1 MYIVMLCLVS
11 ALCQVW
17 MCQCVKREEVVV
29 DQGGSR
35 GVRTWGVRKT
45 GREAE
50 VVNPTLSEKANSIKY
65 VHYPVGLGSL
75 CQVKTFSGVAIKL
88 Q

>member
-1 MYIVMLCLVS
+1 MAQIGRWSLAKGTLHI
-11 ALCQVW
+11 
-17 MCQCVKREEVVV
+17 
-29 DQGGSR
+29 SR
-35 GVRTWGVRKT
+35 HGRYGLERRIGRWP

-65 VHYPVGLGSL
+65 VRYPVGLESL
-75 CQVKTFSGVAIKL
+75 CQVKTFSGFAIKL

>member
-1 MYIVMLCLVS
+1 MLCLVS

-35 GVRTWGVRKT
+35 GVSTWGVCTWGVPKT

-65 VHYPVGLGSL
+65 VCYPVGLGSL
-75 CQVKTFSGVAIKL
+75 
-88 Q
+88 